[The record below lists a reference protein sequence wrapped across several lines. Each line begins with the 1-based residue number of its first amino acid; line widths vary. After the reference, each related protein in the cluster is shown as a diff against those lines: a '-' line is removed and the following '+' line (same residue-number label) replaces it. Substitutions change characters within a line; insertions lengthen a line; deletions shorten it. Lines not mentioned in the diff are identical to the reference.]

1 MLHTRYI
8 LLAALSLGLAAPL
21 SAQRSAREWES
32 DCDDYGDWGERFC
45 EVREYTLKGS
55 GSLRV
60 DANPN
65 GGITVI
71 GWDKNEVKV
80 VARVSTWARTE
91 EEAKDIATQ
100 VKVETSDTEI
110 HTTGPNL
117 RNRRGWS
124 VSYEIWAPSRTDL
137 RLSSTNGGL
146 EVEGIRGRLDLETTN
161 GGISLQA
168 VSGDVNAET
177 TNGGI
182 NVDLAG
188 RRWDGVGLNARTTN
202 GGVRLYVPEGFNA
215 DLEAST
221 TNGGMDFEFPVTI
234 SGRLNKRITTKLGE
248 GGPPIRLETTNGGV
262 TVRRRA

>member
-1 MLHTRYI
+1 MFHPRNI
-8 LLAALSLGLAAPL
+8 LLAALSLGLTAPL
-21 SAQRSAREWES
+21 AAQRSAREWER

-100 VKVETSDTEI
+100 VKVETSDAEI
-110 HTTGPNL
+110 HTTGPNM

-124 VSYEIWAPSRTDL
+124 VSYEIWAPAKTDL

-146 EVEGIRGRLDLETTN
+146 DVEGIRGRLDLETTN

-182 NVDLAG
+182 TVDLAG

-202 GGVRLYVPEGFNA
+202 GGVKLYGARRIQRRSRSLHHQRRDGLRIPGDDPGPAQQA
-215 DLEAST
+215 DHHQA
-221 TNGGMDFEFPVTI
+221 
-234 SGRLNKRITTKLGE
+234 GRGRAAD
-248 GGPPIRLETTNGGV
+248 PAW
-262 TVRRRA
+262 RRRMVA

>member
-1 MLHTRYI
+1 M
-8 LLAALSLGLAAPL
+8 
-21 SAQRSAREWES
+21 
-32 DCDDYGDWGERFC
+32 
-45 EVREYTLKGS
+45 
-55 GSLRV
+55 
-60 DANPN
+60 
-65 GGITVI
+65 
-71 GWDKNEVKV
+71 
-80 VARVSTWARTE
+80 
-91 EEAKDIATQ
+91 
-100 VKVETSDTEI
+100 
-110 HTTGPNL
+110 
-117 RNRRGWS
+117 RNHRGWS
-124 VSYEIWAPSRTDL
+124 VSYEIWAPSKTDL

-182 NVDLAG
+182 NVDLTG

-202 GGVRLYVPEGFNA
+202 GGVKLYVPDGFNA

-234 SGRLNKRITTKLGE
+234 QGRLNKRITTKLGD

>member
-1 MLHTRYI
+1 MLHPRNI
-8 LLAALSLGLAAPL
+8 LLAALSLAIALPLA
-21 SAQRSAREWES
+21 AQRSSREWER
-32 DCDDYGDWGERFC
+32 DCDEYSDWGERFC

-91 EEAKDIATQ
+91 DEAKDIATQ

-110 HTTGPNL
+110 RTTGPNM

-124 VSYEIWAPSRTDL
+124 VSYEIWAPSKTDL
-137 RLSSTNGGL
+137 RLSSVNGGL
-146 EVEGIRGRLDLETTN
+146 DVEGIRGRLDLETTN

-182 NVDLAG
+182 TVDLEG
-188 RRWDGVGLNARTTN
+188 RRWDGTGLTARTTN
-202 GGVRLYVPEGFNA
+202 GGVKLTVPEGFNA
-215 DLEAST
+215 DLEAAT
-221 TNGGMDFEFPVTI
+221 TNGGMEFEFPVTI
-234 SGRLNKRITTKLGE
+234 QGRLNKRITTKLGE
-248 GGPPIRLETTNGGV
+248 GGPPIRVETTNGGV
-262 TVRRRA
+262 TVRRR

>member
-1 MLHTRYI
+1 MFHARNI
-8 LLAALSLGLAAPL
+8 LLPLLALGLAAPL
-21 SAQRSAREWES
+21 AAQRSSRDS
-32 DCDDYGDWGERFC
+32 DRDCDDYNDWGERFC

-71 GWDKNEVKV
+71 GWNKNEVKV

-100 VKVETSDTEI
+100 VKVEASDAEI
-110 HTTGPNL
+110 RTTGPNL
-117 RNRRGWS
+117 RNHRGWS
-124 VSYEIWAPSRTDL
+124 VSYEIWAPAKTDL

-146 EVEGIRGRLDLETTN
+146 DVEGIQGRLNLETTN
-161 GGISLQA
+161 GGITLLA

-182 NVDLAG
+182 TVDLEG
-188 RRWDGVGLNARTTN
+188 RRWEGAGLSAVTTN
-202 GGVRLYVPEGFNA
+202 GGVRLTVPDGFNA
-215 DLEAST
+215 DLEAAT
-221 TNGGMDFEFPVTI
+221 TNGGMEFEFPVTI
-234 SGRLNKRITTKLGE
+234 QGRLNKRITTKLGE
-248 GGPPIRLETTNGGV
+248 GGPPIRVETTNGGV
-262 TVRRRA
+262 TVRRR